1 MPKKETFES
10 WYNDIEDIRDKGI
23 LPIKNGLEYK
33 IALTSTK
40 KPLFKKQKSTQF
52 ATLRKK
58 YEVTGVNLLGIAI
71 ANRKEIDKII
81 SEDSTQETRYHQI
94 ENLQIETTYTLKLT
108 EQQWK
113 SLTQFMKT
121 NNIDLNDTFYFQ
133 RFGKQLNT
141 FFRFNIKSQII
152 KKTKKGETK

>member
-1 MPKKETFES
+1 MSKKGSFES
-10 WYNDIEDIRDKGI
+10 WYTTIAEIKDKGI
-23 LPIKNGLEYK
+23 LPVKNGLEYK

-52 ATLRKK
+52 ASLRKK

-81 SEDSTQETRYHQI
+81 SEDGTQETRYHQI
-94 ENLQIETTYTLKLT
+94 ENLQIETTYMLKLT

-113 SLTQFMKT
+113 SLTQFMT
-121 NNIDLNDTFYFQ
+121 SNNIELNDEFYFQ

-141 FFRFNIKSQII
+141 YFKFNLNSQI
-152 KKTKKGETK
+152 KKIKKGETK